1 LRRLPDGSC
10 LARIGYGV
18 LPALL
23 EVRVIEAAITI
34 TLADGTT
41 RTGQWRLLTSLPG
54 HSRYPAAELV
64 ALYHERWQAET
75 TCYPIKATI
84 LDGRVL
90 RPRTL
95 PGTDQETRAL
105 LAACQALI
113 RAAADTA
120 ATRPG
125 PDTDRISLTII
136 LHTARDLVTTAT
148 GILPA
153 GPPDLAGD
161 IGRAALAGL
170 LPARRPRIKARTRK
184 NPTSKYRH
192 PSPHDPP
199 AAQTCT
205 FHAQIIFFDKG
216 LAPRPRR

>member
-1 LRRLPDGSC
+1 
-10 LARIGYGV
+10 
-18 LPALL
+18 
-23 EVRVIEAAITI
+23 
-34 TLADGTT
+34 T
-41 RTGQWRLLTSLPG
+41 RTQQWRLVTSLLDPAA
-54 HSRYPAAELV
+54 YPAAELV

-75 TCYPIKATI
+75 AYYSIKATM
-84 LDGRVL
+84 LHGRVL
-90 RPRTL
+90 RSRTL
-95 PGTDQETRAL
+95 PGIDQEVWAL

-125 PDTDRISLTII
+125 LDTDQISLTIL
-136 LHTARDLVTTAT
+136 LHTARDLITTAT

-153 GPPDLAGD
+153 SPAGPADLAGA

-170 LPARRPRIKARTRK
+170 LPARRPPRIKARTRK

-199 AAQTCT
+199 AAQAYTI
-205 FHAQIIFFDKG
+205 HAQITFFEEG
-216 LAPRPRR
+216 LAPRARR